1 VLDALARYPL
11 RLLAHGWVLVQ
22 RALGRGPGTRPGV
35 HAVALTPGG
44 RIVLVRLRYATGWR
58 LPGGGRGTRE
68 DPLAAVLRELTEEI
82 GLLAHGAVEPL
93 QPGELYLV
101 RDVVYRPRWTMEVE
115 AVMEAGLDALPGDL
129 AEPAR
134 LALVEARLRLS
145 GFLPDSGR

>member
-1 VLDALARYPL
+1 MLDALARYPL

-22 RALGRGPGTRPGV
+22 RAIGRGPGTRPGV
-35 HAVALTPGG
+35 HAIALTEHGN
-44 RIVLVRLRYATGWR
+44 IVLVRLRYASGWR
-58 LPGGGRGTRE
+58 LPGGGRGERE
-68 DPLAAVLRELTEEI
+68 DPVAAVLRELTEEI
-82 GLLAHGAVEPL
+82 GMLAHGAVEPL

-134 LALVEARLRLS
+134 AALRGIRAHL
-145 GFLPDSGR
+145 

>member
-1 VLDALARYPL
+1 MLDALARLPL
-11 RLLAHGWVLVQ
+11 RVLAYGWVLVQ

-35 HAVALTPGG
+35 HAVALTPSGN
-44 RIVLVRLRYATGWR
+44 IVLVRLRYATGWR
-58 LPGGGRGTRE
+58 LPGGGRGERE
-68 DPLAAVLRELTEEI
+68 DPVAAVLRELTEEI

-115 AVMEAGLDALPGDL
+115 EVMEAAVDALPGDL

-134 LALVEARLRLS
+134 RALAQALTRFDELMKTDA
-145 GFLPDSGR
+145 

>member
-1 VLDALARYPL
+1 MLDALARYPL

-22 RALGRGPGTRPGV
+22 RVFGGGPGTGLGV
-35 HAVALTPGG
+35 HAVALTPRGN
-44 RIVLVRLRYATGWR
+44 IVLVRLRYAPGWR
-58 LPGGGRGTRE
+58 LPGGGRGERE
-68 DPLAAVLRELTEEI
+68 DPVAAVLRELHEEI

-115 AVMEAGLDALPGDL
+115 AVTEAAVDALPGDL

-134 LALVEARLRLS
+134 RALARARRRLEELES
-145 GFLPDSGR
+145 SISQ